1 MRIGRVSKDE
11 VERTPLTRELCRS
24 GIDIAAADLRAPCE
38 LRTCRILRE
47 NGMCRAVDE
56 HGGRRPTR
64 ECLQRERP
72 RPSKEIE
79 HARIDHTAAEH
90 TEKCLTRAIGSRARP
105 IPRRRFQARTACAPR
120 DDPHRIPP
128 ASH

>member
-1 MRIGRVSKDE
+1 MR
-11 VERTPLTRELCRS
+11 
-24 GIDIAAADLRAPCE
+24 
-38 LRTCRILRE
+38 
-47 NGMCRAVDE
+47 RAVDE
-56 HGGRRPTR
+56 HGGRRSAR

-79 HARIDHTAAEH
+79 HARIDHAAAEH
-90 TEKCLTRAIGSRARP
+90 TEKCLTRAVGGRARP